1 MAKASPFNAAEYLD
15 SPESIADYL
24 SEAFESG
31 DEKLIARALGTVAR
45 AKGMTEVANDTGLS
59 RESLYL
65 ACTRFRRHQVRCFNG
80 TGGASWNVGSSRGS
94 SSLRLYG

>member
-1 MAKASPFNAAEYLD
+1 MAKASPFDAAEYLD
-15 SPESIADYL
+15 TPESIADYL

-59 RESLYL
+59 RESLYRSLSEQGRPEL
-65 ACTRFRRHQVRCFNG
+65 ATAIKVLDSFDMQLIVRPKEK
-80 TGGASWNVGSSRGS
+80 TAA
-94 SSLRLYG
+94 